1 MITLGKRQDN
11 TLLTADLERIH
22 NLLICGGNEGMRNN
36 LLDIIRRQIKADECI
51 EMDTNDAVANM
62 KEKIEDGTLPA
73 GCTFIINDYANYAL
87 AEGRENRMAA
97 SEYKKDIDYIA
108 SHSKAAGIRLIL
120 VCSRPC
126 TDLLT
131 IRLKH
136 LFPLR
141 VALKT
146 ISRVDSIVILDCPM
160 AAGISDNEIVY
171 RDEISCEVVRIDT

>member
-1 MITLGKRQDN
+1 ML
-11 TLLTADLERIH
+11 
-22 NLLICGGNEGMRNN
+22 
-36 LLDIIRRQIKADECI
+36 
-51 EMDTNDAVANM
+51 
-62 KEKIEDGTLPA
+62 
-73 GCTFIINDYANYAL
+73 YYAL

-136 LFPLR
+136 LFPHR

-160 AAGISDNEIVY
+160 ATGISDNEIVY